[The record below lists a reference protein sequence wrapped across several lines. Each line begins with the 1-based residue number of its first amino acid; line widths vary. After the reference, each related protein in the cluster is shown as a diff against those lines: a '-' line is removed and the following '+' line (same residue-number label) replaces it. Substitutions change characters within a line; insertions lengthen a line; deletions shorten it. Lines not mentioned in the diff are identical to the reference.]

1 MTGKDLKVVIA
12 DDERPAREFLKAA
25 LGPLGGASVLGEAK
39 SGPELIELVRKTQP
53 DLAFVDLQMPEMS
66 GIEAVKAMGPDE
78 LPLIC
83 FVTAYDHYAVEAF
96 ELNAVDYLLK
106 PVEIERLARSLE
118 RARKRMKADQW
129 RDSESGRLAA
139 AIETIE
145 RPGGRLERI
154 PVRTG
159 DDIVF
164 VPVGDVVSVEA
175 GGELLHITTSSGR
188 RYTINYRLKDL
199 AARLDP
205 DKFIRLSRGSLV
217 NLEMMEKVSVA
228 PGGTY
233 IVTLRNGQKLS
244 SSRSQSKM
252 LRDRLLRL

>member
-1 MTGKDLKVVIA
+1 MTGKDLRVVIA
-12 DDERPAREFLKAA
+12 DDERPAREFLKRV
-25 LGPLGGASVLGEAK
+25 LGPIGGAIVLGEAG
-39 SGPELIELVRKTQP
+39 SGPELVGLIRKTKP

-66 GIEAVKAMGPDE
+66 GIQAVKAIGPDE
-78 LPLIC
+78 MPLVC
-83 FVTAYDHYAVEAF
+83 FVTAFDHYAVEAF

-106 PVEIERLARSLE
+106 PVEIERLALSLE
-118 RARKRMKADQW
+118 RARKRMEADKW
-129 RDSESGRLAA
+129 RDSESGRLAS
-139 AIETIE
+139 AIEIIE
-145 RPGGRLERI
+145 RTGKRLERV
-154 PVRTG
+154 PVRIG

-164 VPVGDVVSVEA
+164 VPAGDIVSVAA
-175 GGELLHITTSSGR
+175 GGELLHIATLNGR

-205 DKFIRLSRGSLV
+205 EKFIRLSRGSLV

-244 SSRSQSKM
+244 TSRSQSKT
-252 LRDRLLRL
+252 LRERLLKL